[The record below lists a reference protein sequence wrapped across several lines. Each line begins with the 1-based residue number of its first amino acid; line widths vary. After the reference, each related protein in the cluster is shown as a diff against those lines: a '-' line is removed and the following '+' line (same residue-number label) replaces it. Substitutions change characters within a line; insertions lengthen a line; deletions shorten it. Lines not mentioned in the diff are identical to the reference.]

1 VTIRVMSGKRD
12 LVACEPVSGWAFRC
26 AFDVQIGDVVLV
38 SGDGGPSRSCYRN
51 NPIRAVQCGFVM
63 AAVVRR
69 VLGSIRPEGQ
79 VRHPTRVPPQ
89 DPLRRGRLLV
99 CRGLFPFHSE
109 TRHDRRQSRRFY
121 SVHAVASKYAPYL
134 HKCLI
139 VVIYVLSLSAIR
151 PWAPSSLHRNGV
163 NRRGRRPWARPRYL
177 NLRKTADHSHCA
189 HWHLMN

>member
-38 SGDGGPSRSCYRN
+38 SGDGDPSRSCYRN

-69 VLGSIRPEGQ
+69 ALGSIRPEGQ

-121 SVHAVASKYAPYL
+121 SVHAVTSEYAPDL
-134 HKCLI
+134 RKCPA
-139 VVIYVLSLSAIR
+139 VVNCMPPLSAIR
-151 PWAPSSLHRNGV
+151 PWTPSSSRRNGA
-163 NRRGRRPWARPRYL
+163 NRRGRRP
-177 NLRKTADHSHCA
+177 
-189 HWHLMN
+189 